1 MMAWHRFIP
10 LLPTRHLSLSVQ
22 RPLAK
27 SYILARFRREFSG
40 PFIRLWCHIS
50 SPSHGGTLSRQVR
63 PAMSRQFFD
72 DNQVGNRALSQESA
86 SRRLCRSL
94 QPKMRCQPSYNRCAE
109 GENDRPVSTAES
121 PGCSRRCISWAA
133 QFPQPTSKCNVRFL
147 TCGRKFQLS
156 SQLCR

>member
-1 MMAWHRFIP
+1 MVWHRFIP
-10 LLPTRHLSLSVQ
+10 LLPTRHLSLSVR

-40 PFIRLWCHIS
+40 PIIRLWCHIS
-50 SPSHGGTLSRQVR
+50 SPSHGVTRSHQVR
-63 PAMSRQFFD
+63 PAMSRQFFV
-72 DNQVGNRALSQESA
+72 DNQVGNRALSQELA
-86 SRRLCRSL
+86 SRRLYRSHQL
-94 QPKMRCQPSYNRCAE
+94 KMRCQPSYSRCAE

-121 PGCSRRCISWAA
+121 PRCSRRCISWAT
-133 QFPQPTSKCNVRFL
+133 QFPQLASKCNVHFL